1 LAALERRLEAP
12 CIEGWWCWT
21 LAEEEAIFNYAFQ
34 DCRPWKFVYHGH
46 DDGER
51 VRIDPGGLDA
61 HIRRP
66 LTVSA
71 SAPAFAFRR

>member
-1 LAALERRLEAP
+1 VTTHSRT
-12 CIEGWWCWT
+12 G
-21 LAEEEAIFNYAFQ
+21 
-34 DCRPWKFVYHGH
+34 RPWKFVYHGH

-61 HIRRP
+61 HMRR